1 MTDLKQ
7 KKDMTLPPDLKIKMG
22 TGPIQ
27 ANVPAYN
34 NLLPPCNEACPAGSN
49 IQAWLSLTQEGR
61 FEDAF
66 YEIMVNNPM
75 PSIHGRVCYH
85 PCEFACN
92 RENADDG
99 VSIHAV
105 ERFLGDEAIK
115 QGWQARIDAE
125 PSGKR
130 VLIVGA
136 GPSGLSAAYQLARR
150 GHEVEVR
157 DSAPVT
163 GGMMRFGIPSYR
175 LPRNILDAEIKR
187 IENMGVK
194 ILLNHKVEDVKR
206 ERDEGNFDAVF
217 LAVGAHIGRGV
228 DIPNDEPSRV
238 IDAVSYLRDIGLN
251 KAPKLGKRVAVY
263 GGGNTAMDAART
275 ARRLGSEVM
284 VIYRRDREHMPAH
297 DFECAEALE
306 EGVTFHWLR
315 TIESIEGATFK
326 LEKTVINDQGRPEQT
341 GEYEEIEA
349 DSLILALGQN
359 IDTHL
364 ASQLPKVEAKPDG
377 TVCVDSHMMT
387 GCDGLFAGG
396 DMVPSDRT
404 VTIGVGHGKKAAKN
418 IDAYLRGEIFTK
430 EPKNPVIKF
439 DGLHLWY
446 KTDADQSE
454 QPMLPIDRRAVS
466 FDEVVGDLTAEE
478 AQYEAQR
485 CYSCG
490 NCFECDGCF
499 AACPQDAIIRLGKGK
514 GYKID
519 YNKCTGCGACVLQ
532 CPCHA
537 IQMYP
542 VDEIKK
548 QHADKAEQ

>member
-1 MTDLKQ
+1 MTDSTHNN
-7 KKDMTLPPDLKIKMG
+7 DMTLPPDLQAQMS
-22 TGPIQ
+22 TGPVRKK
-27 ANVPAYN
+27 VPVYT
-34 NLLPPCNEACPAGSN
+34 NLLPPCNEGCPAGSN
-49 IQAWLSLTQEGR
+49 IQAWLSLSQEGR
-61 FEDAF
+61 FEEAF
-66 YEIMVNNPM
+66 QEILVNNPM

-85 PCEFACN
+85 PCESSCN
-92 RENADDG
+92 RENSDDA

-115 QGWQARIDAE
+115 QGWKARFDAQ
-125 PSGKR
+125 PTGKK

-136 GPSGLSAAYQLARR
+136 GPSGLSAAYQLRRR

-157 DSAPVT
+157 DSAPVA

-175 LPRNILDAEIKR
+175 LPRDILDAEIQR

-194 ILLNHKVEDVKR
+194 IQLNTKVEDVLK
-206 ERDEGNFDAVF
+206 EKQEGNFDAVF

-238 IDAVSYLRDIGLN
+238 IDAVSYLRDVGLN
-251 KAPKLGKRVAVY
+251 KAPTLGKRVAVY

-306 EGVTFHWLR
+306 EGITFHWLR
-315 TIESIEGATFK
+315 TIEEIEGSTFK
-326 LEKTVINDQGRPEQT
+326 LEKTKLNAEGRPEET
-341 GEYEEIEA
+341 GEYEEVEA

-359 IDTHL
+359 IDSEL
-364 ASQLPKVEAKPDG
+364 ANGVPGVRAKRDG
-377 TVCVDSHMMT
+377 TVEVNDHMMT
-387 GCDGLFAGG
+387 GFDGLFAGG

-418 IDAYLRGEIFTK
+418 IDAYLRGEIFVK
-430 EPKNPVIKF
+430 PEKKPIIRY

-454 QPMLPIDRRAVS
+454 QPALSLERRAVT
-466 FDEVVGDLTAEE
+466 FDEVVGGLNTEE

-485 CYSCG
+485 CFSCG

-499 AACPQDAIIRLGKGK
+499 AACPHGAITRLGKGK
-514 GYKID
+514 GYSVD
-519 YNKCTGCGACVLQ
+519 YSKCTGCGACVLQ

-537 IQMYP
+537 IEMFP
-542 VDEIKK
+542 VELVPEA
-548 QHADKAEQ
+548 QQLAQQ

>member
-1 MTDLKQ
+1 MNNSKS
-7 KKDMTLPPDLKIKMG
+7 DMTLPPNLQARMG
-22 TGPIQ
+22 TGPVQ
-27 ANVPAYN
+27 MKVPVYS

-49 IQAWLSLTQEGR
+49 IQAWLSLTQEGK
-61 FEDAF
+61 FEEAF
-66 YEIMVNNPM
+66 QEILVNNPM
-75 PSIHGRVCYH
+75 PAIHGRVCYH

-92 RENADDG
+92 RENSDDA

-115 QGWQARIDAE
+115 QGWPVRFE
-125 PSGKR
+125 SKPSGKK

-136 GPSGLSAAYQLARR
+136 GPSGLSAAYQLRRR

-157 DSAPVT
+157 DSAPVA

-175 LPRNILDAEIKR
+175 LPRDILDAEIKR
-187 IENMGVK
+187 IEDMGVK
-194 ILLNHKVEDVKR
+194 FVLNTKVEDVLK
-206 ERDEGNFDAVF
+206 EKETGNFDAVF

-238 IDAVSYLRDIGLN
+238 IDAVSYLRDIGLD

-297 DFECAEALE
+297 DFECAEAIE

-315 TIESIEGATFK
+315 TIEEINGTTFK
-326 LEKTVINDQGRPEQT
+326 LEKTQINADGRPEAT
-341 GEYEEIEA
+341 GEYEEVEA

-359 IDTHL
+359 IDSRL
-364 ASQLPKVEAKPDG
+364 ADTVPGVEIKWDG
-377 TVCVDSHMMT
+377 TVSVDDHMMT
-387 GCDGLFAGG
+387 GYEGLFAGG

-418 IDAYLRGEIFTK
+418 IDAFLNGEVYVK
-430 EPKNPVIKF
+430 DPKKPVIKF
-439 DGLHLWY
+439 DNLHLWY
-446 KTDADQSE
+446 KTQADQSE
-454 QPMLPIDRRAVS
+454 QPAISVERRAVS
-466 FDEVVGDLTAEE
+466 FDEVVGGISAEE

-499 AACPQDAIIRLGKGK
+499 AACPNDAITRLGKGK
-514 GYKID
+514 GYSID
-519 YNKCTGCGACVLQ
+519 YSKCTGCSACVLQ

-537 IQMYP
+537 IEMVSVEQ
-542 VDEIKK
+542 VK
-548 QHADKAEQ
+548 QQAK